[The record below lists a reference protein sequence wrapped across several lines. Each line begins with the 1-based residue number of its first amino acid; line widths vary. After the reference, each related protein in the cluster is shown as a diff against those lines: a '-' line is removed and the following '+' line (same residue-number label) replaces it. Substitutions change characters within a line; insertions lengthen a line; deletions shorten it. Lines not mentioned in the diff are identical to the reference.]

1 MSELSLDLGSVKSPQ
16 QINIAADFKDEVVDF
31 DWSDPESLV
40 LSEQPE
46 TAIYWNPRGEL
57 VIRQRRWPDDDSI
70 LFISASNVGQF
81 VDRLTDIVGIP
92 SRRHRGH
99 RYSPLAAR
107 CNAVRLSYGGQG
119 YKGGKVGE

>member
-1 MSELSLDLGSVKSPQ
+1 MLELDLDLGSVKPPQ

-92 SRRHRGH
+92 SMGGPEHKPG
-99 RYSPLAAR
+99 
-107 CNAVRLSYGGQG
+107 AVRA
-119 YKGGKVGE
+119 